1 MIGRSLGWLAV
12 ISLVGGSGMALL
24 PSGGAEVRATSVR
37 PVGQRRSRP
46 LQADWLRSLN
56 LTPEQVQQIQAIRKR
71 YQARLTAERQAVRVA
86 QQELNQLMTG
96 NASPEQ
102 IRQQFEQLQG
112 LKQKLGDTRLE
123 SMLAIRNVLNPD
135 QRQKLTEIIRQM
147 GQNRDRSPRS
157 GE

>member
-1 MIGRSLGWLAV
+1 MIGRSLGLLTV
-12 ISLVGGSGMALL
+12 ISLVGGSGMALI
-24 PSGGAEVRATSVR
+24 PSGMAEVGATSVAQ
-37 PVGQRRSRP
+37 VGQRRSRP

-56 LTPEQVQQIQAIRKR
+56 LTPDQVQQIQAIRNR

-102 IRQQFEQLQG
+102 IRQKFEQLQG
-112 LKQKLGDTRLE
+112 LKQKLGDTRME

-147 GQNRDRSPRS
+147 GRNRDRSPSS